1 MTQVP
6 TPSAR
11 AERIAVIAS
20 RWHSDIVD
28 QAVKA
33 CVDDLA
39 SLGLW
44 EVDVIHVP
52 GAYEIPLRAQRLAR
66 SGEYAAIAACALV
79 INGGIYRHEFVA
91 STVVDALMRVQ
102 LETDVPTFSAVLT
115 PLNFHEHDEHHG
127 FFRDHF
133 VLKGRELARAMADVL
148 VTSRA
153 A

>member
-11 AERIAVIAS
+11 AQRIAVIAS

-39 SLGLW
+39 SHGIR
-44 EVDVIHVP
+44 EVDVIRVP
-52 GAYEIPLRAQRLAR
+52 GAYEIPLQAQRLAR
-66 SGEYAAIAACALV
+66 SGEYAAIGACALV

-102 LETDVPTFSAVLT
+102 LETDIPTFSAVLT

-133 VLKGRELARAMADVL
+133 VVKGRELACAMTDVL
-148 VTSRA
+148 ATSRA